1 MNFSYTRFIE
11 IGVAVATGLTA
22 GGMSY
27 ITFVEAPCR
36 AKLSAA
42 DQVLH
47 FRTTFHRAM
56 GVFKPAGIVLVP
68 TLIVCARLTGKPLYY
83 AAALPFALFAPFTAL
98 TIAPIYKQLLTCP
111 SPANPKEEEDVKALV
126 STWAKRHA
134 VRTFLAISGFM
145 CTVSACVL
153 LEGHE

>member
-1 MNFSYTRFIE
+1 MKFAYTRFLE
-11 IGVAVATGLTA
+11 LGVTVATGLTA

-36 AKLSAA
+36 GKLSAA
-42 DQVLH
+42 DQVHH
-47 FRTTFHRAM
+47 FRTTFNRAM
-56 GVFKPAGIVLVP
+56 AVFKPAGIVLVP
-68 TLIVCARLTGKPLYY
+68 SLIVCARMTGKSLYY
-83 AAALPFALFAPFTAL
+83 AAALPFATLAPFTAL
-98 TIAPIYKQLLTCP
+98 TIAPIFKELLTCP

-145 CTVSACVL
+145 CTAAACVL
-153 LEGHE
+153 LEDH